1 MQKTNGISNPNF
13 IVFTV
18 KEEHMRKFFFI
29 IAGLFIINIVHADI
43 GKKDLEAL
51 HVLIQENK
59 PLAEIEA
66 SDVWRKLATPTEE
79 DIRVMREYPA
89 AEAEQGPFMKFH
101 NRDMMDIY
109 RYIWAEIE
117 KCEANNEYDH
127 AIELLDKLYSLS
139 RLHILDVV
147 DQNSILKKKIYP
159 LFVGNKLTF
168 TQKKRL
174 LDNCDSKLVRLPL
187 DKFSFIGPVLVNGV
201 EKHDKI
207 YVCTLVSSEF
217 IIHVM
222 KSLISNDEDFKIEH
236 EFEERMKKML
246 EHYGLTGVYQGA
258 VYTKPKG
265 NFKFYL
271 ITKEPLYFYRADHN
285 GYIDDGVQRVRIE
298 KGRR

>member
-1 MQKTNGISNPNF
+1 MRQF
-13 IVFTV
+13 I
-18 KEEHMRKFFFI
+18 MI
-29 IAGLFIINIVHADI
+29 IVGLLIIHAVHADVT
-43 GKKDLEAL
+43 KKDLETL
-51 HVLIQENK
+51 HTFIQEQK

-66 SDVWRKLATPTEE
+66 SDVWKKLANPTEE
-79 DIRVMREYPA
+79 DIRAMREFPKVA
-89 AEAEQGPFMKFH
+89 AEQQPFMTFH

-117 KCEANNEYDH
+117 KCEANSEYDH

-147 DQNSILKKKIYP
+147 DQNSILKKKVYP

-168 TQKKRL
+168 AQKKRL
-174 LDNCDSKLVRLPL
+174 IDICDSKLVRLPL

-207 YVCTLVSSEF
+207 YVCTVVSSEF

-222 KSLISNDEDFKIEH
+222 KSLLSNDENFKIEH
-236 EFEERMKKML
+236 EFEERMAKML
-246 EHYGLTGVYQGA
+246 EYYGLAGVYQGA
-258 VYTKPKG
+258 VYTNPKG
-265 NFKFYL
+265 HFKFYL

-285 GYIDDGVQRVRIE
+285 EYIDDGVQRVRIE
-298 KGRR
+298 KE

>member
-1 MQKTNGISNPNF
+1 MKQTF
-13 IVFTV
+13 IFFLG
-18 KEEHMRKFFFI
+18 FFFI
-29 IAGLFIINIVHADI
+29 YSVYGDI
-43 GKKDLEAL
+43 SKKDLETL
-51 HVLIQENK
+51 HAFIQEKK
-59 PLAEIEA
+59 PLVEIEA
-66 SDVWRKLATPTEE
+66 SNVWQKIAMSTDEE
-79 DIRVMREYPA
+79 IRIIREYPTI
-89 AEAEQGPFMKFH
+89 EADQEQFMTFH
-101 NRDMMDIY
+101 NREIMDIF
-109 RYIWAEIE
+109 RYIWEEIE
-117 KCEANNEYDH
+117 KCEKSGKYDH

-147 DQNSILKKKIYP
+147 DQNSILKKKVYP
-159 LFVGNKLTF
+159 LFVGDKLTF
-168 TQKKRL
+168 AQKKRL
-174 LDNCDSKLVRLPL
+174 LDICDSKLVRLPL

-207 YVCTLVSSEF
+207 YVCTVMSSEF

-298 KGRR
+298 KE

>member
-1 MQKTNGISNPNF
+1 MRHFF
-13 IVFTV
+13 I
-18 KEEHMRKFFFI
+18 I
-29 IAGLFIINIVHADI
+29 IAGLFIINIVHADVS
-43 GKKDLEAL
+43 KKDLEAL
-51 HVLIQENK
+51 HALIQENK

-66 SDVWRKLATPTEE
+66 SDVWKKLATPTEE

-89 AEAEQGPFMKFH
+89 VEAEQGPFMKFH

-117 KCEANNEYDH
+117 KCEANSEYDH

-147 DQNSILKKKIYP
+147 DQNSILKKKVYP

-168 TQKKRL
+168 AQKKRL
-174 LDNCDSKLVRLPL
+174 LDICDSKLVRLPL

-207 YVCTLVSSEF
+207 YVCTVVSSEF

-222 KSLISNDEDFKIEH
+222 KSLLSNDENFKIEH
-236 EFEERMKKML
+236 DFEERMKKML
-246 EHYGLTGVYQGA
+246 EHYRLTGVYQGA
-258 VYTKPKG
+258 VYTNPKG
-265 NFKFYL
+265 HFKFYL
-271 ITKEPLYFYRADHN
+271 ITKEPLYFYRADQN
-285 GYIDDGVQRVRIE
+285 GCIDDGVQRVRIE
-298 KGRR
+298 ED